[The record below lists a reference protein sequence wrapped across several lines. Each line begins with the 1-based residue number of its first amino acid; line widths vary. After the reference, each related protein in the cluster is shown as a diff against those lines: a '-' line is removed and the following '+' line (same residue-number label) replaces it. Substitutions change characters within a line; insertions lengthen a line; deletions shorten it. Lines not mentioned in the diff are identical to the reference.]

1 MMLVGSPGPS
11 ERGGSGRLHCARGW
25 NHVKIARRTLR
36 QDLITRRARMSQRP
50 SGYQRKQLDRYQT
63 PAWVTAALVVHNS
76 RARHAPSMGTRNGR
90 RADAARVAETLPR
103 YSRLR
108 HRDRRRLLTTHTPCN
123 RCVRFATTVAS
134 GHATLATKRTLL
146 LTWAGLSPAGSH
158 QLCLAHLFDH
168 LVVAGEQR
176 HVMEAALTTG
186 HSSSALPAELGRVAS
201 VRGGLLIQKFSSE
214 RGDKPPL
221 RAQPKS
227 SHRCERSPSHQYP
240 VIGQRS
246 SGPPSL

>member
-1 MMLVGSPGPS
+1 LGNRSSAPSLCMVLVGSPGPS

-36 QDLITRRARMSQRP
+36 QDVITRRARMSQRP

-123 RCVRFATTVAS
+123 RCVRFATAFVS
-134 GHATLATKRTLL
+134 GHATLATKLGPDLHRLIAPAFGWRTYTITSSTASSLL
-146 LTWAGLSPAGSH
+146 RAR
-158 QLCLAHLFDH
+158 LCLARWD
-168 LVVAGEQR
+168 
-176 HVMEAALTTG
+176 
-186 HSSSALPAELGRVAS
+186 SAQNGRVA
-201 VRGGLLIQKFSSE
+201 REQ
-214 RGDKPPL
+214 
-221 RAQPKS
+221 
-227 SHRCERSPSHQYP
+227 
-240 VIGQRS
+240 
-246 SGPPSL
+246 